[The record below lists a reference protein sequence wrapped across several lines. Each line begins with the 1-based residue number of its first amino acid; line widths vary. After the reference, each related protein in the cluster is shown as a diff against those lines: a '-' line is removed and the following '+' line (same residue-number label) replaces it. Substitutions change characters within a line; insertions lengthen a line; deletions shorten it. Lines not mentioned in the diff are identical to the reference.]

1 MIDAELCQAV
11 GTVLATCDGRPAT
24 TRAIA
29 AFVRPYVRTAAS
41 VADVQATLLHL
52 EKHGDVDREADRDD
66 KTLLSWF
73 LTDAGKRRFPA

>member
-1 MIDAELCQAV
+1 MIDSELCKAV
-11 GTVLATCDGRPAT
+11 GTVLASCDGRPAT

-29 AFVRPYVRTAAS
+29 AFVRPYVRAPAT
-41 VADVQATLLHL
+41 VDDVHATLLHL

-73 LTDAGKRRFPA
+73 LTDAGKRRFPG